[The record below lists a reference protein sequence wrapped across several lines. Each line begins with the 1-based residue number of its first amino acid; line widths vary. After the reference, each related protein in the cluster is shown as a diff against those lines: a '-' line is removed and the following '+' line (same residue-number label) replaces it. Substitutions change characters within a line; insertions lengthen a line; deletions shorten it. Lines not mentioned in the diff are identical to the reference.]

1 VTRLT
6 RTRLRLFAILT
17 FLSMLVGIL
26 DSYLGDAIGEAS
38 RLDAMLHGGTAYLFG
53 GALIWGLEILVA
65 QSPYGAAIR
74 RLYFLTAIAL
84 KAVTVVLVVI
94 WVRALTVYMFHGDLN
109 IDFVFNAQFYR
120 TLAFVLVVII
130 TLQVVTQVVRIIGG
144 RTLMNFILGKYRRPV
159 REDKIFM
166 FLDMVGSTTLAE
178 RLGDEGVQAMITK
191 FFFDLAD
198 PIVEHG
204 GEIHR
209 YIGDEVIVTWP
220 LKKGAAN
227 MRCIRC
233 CLAIAD
239 KVHAMA
245 PNYQREF
252 DAVPAF
258 RIGLHG
264 GPVVISQCGDHKQ
277 EISYYGDTI
286 NTASRVEQECKALDC
301 NLLITGELLD
311 RITLEPAYRAL
322 AKGVVQ
328 LRGRESETAL
338 YTVERDA

>member
-1 VTRLT
+1 MTRLT
-6 RTRLRLFAILT
+6 RMRLRLVAGLTILST
-17 FLSMLVGIL
+17 LVGVL
-26 DSYLGDAIGEAS
+26 DGYLGDGVGEAS
-38 RLDAMLHGGTAYLFG
+38 KAAAMLHTGTAYFIG
-53 GALIWGLEILVA
+53 GAIIWGLEILVA
-65 QSPYGAAIR
+65 QSPYGAAMR

-84 KAVTVVLVVI
+84 KALTVVLVVI
-94 WVRALTVYMFHGDLN
+94 WVRALTVYLYHGGLN
-109 IDFVFNAQFYR
+109 IDFVFNGAFFR
-120 TLAFVLVVII
+120 TLAFVLLVII
-130 TLQVVTQVVRIIGG
+130 TMQVVIQVVRIIGG
-144 RTLMNFILGKYRRPV
+144 RTLVNFILGKYRRPV

-178 RLGDEGVQAMITK
+178 QLGDEGVQAMITK
-191 FFFDLAD
+191 FFFDITE

-220 LKKGAAN
+220 IREGAAN
-227 MRCIRC
+227 MRSIRC

-245 PNYQREF
+245 AKYERQF
-252 DAVPAF
+252 GAAPAC

-264 GPVVISQCGDHKQ
+264 GPVVISQCGDYKQ

-301 NLLITGELLD
+301 QFLVTGDLLD
-311 RITLEPAYRAL
+311 RITLEPNYQAV

-328 LRGRESETAL
+328 LRGRETETAL
-338 YTVERDA
+338 YTIELT